1 MVVAALVPPCQA
13 EPLDWNG
20 FTTVGAE
27 LFINR
32 MDGSMGFERQQ
43 GGTGTWNHFQEDLGL
58 PAQTWQMRLNVS
70 VRPLEHHLVR
80 MYGCIPETYKG
91 SNVLTR
97 DLVTKNYIYNQ
108 GTAVQS
114 EARVGMLGFGY
125 DLDFVVGPRWWAG
138 LNGDLRY
145 LDYRVRF
152 GGTGIPIIL
161 STTFPAPSPPVNNDS
176 VNTGVTDTVAITEV
190 TPCIGAHFQTRIP
203 VLDQRFPR
211 LGVGIFGRM
220 TYGMTPNF
228 LNYYDLSTGA
238 TISLASAGLPFF
250 DAKLAYELEGA
261 QQQNI
266 EGKDLDYQR
275 AGFLASLQV
284 AF

>member
-1 MVVAALVPPCQA
+1 MFAAFVSPCHA
-13 EPLDWNG
+13 EPLDCDG
-20 FTTVGAE
+20 FASLGTE

-43 GGTGTWNHFQEDLGL
+43 GGTGTWNDFQQDLGL
-58 PAQTWQMRLNVS
+58 PNQTWQIRLNFAL
-70 VRPLEHHLVR
+70 RPLEHHLVR
-80 MYGCIPETYKG
+80 MYGSIPENYKG
-91 SNVLTR
+91 TNLLTR

-108 GTAVQS
+108 GTVVQS
-114 EARVGMLGFGY
+114 EARIASFGFGY
-125 DLDFVVGPRWWAG
+125 DLDFLVGPRVFAG
-138 LNGDLRY
+138 LNGDLKY

-152 GGTGIPIIL
+152 GGQGIPVVDN
-161 STTFPAPSPPVNNDS
+161 TFAPGPPA
-176 VNTGVTDTVAITEV
+176 VNTAAINTGLRDTVAITEI
-190 TPCIGAHFQTRIP
+190 TPCIGAHFQTRVP
-203 VLDQRFPR
+203 FPTQRFIG

-238 TISLASAGLPFF
+238 AVSLARAGLPFF

-266 EGKDLDYQR
+266 GGKDLDYQR
-275 AGFLASLQV
+275 SGFLASLQL